1 MCGGSEAVQLRL
13 CHQEQPGPQLHK
25 QRLRLRLPAQ
35 ATHAAARIVEMKCV
49 SMDFGANAVKILQQ
63 LTNFA

>member
-1 MCGGSEAVQLRL
+1 MSSRTARAST
-13 CHQEQPGPQLHK
+13 PQAA
-25 QRLRLRLPAQ
+25 PTATSAGETA

-49 SMDFGANAVKILQQ
+49 SMDFGANAVKNLQQ

>member
-1 MCGGSEAVQLRL
+1 MSARTASAST
-13 CHQEQPGPQLHK
+13 PQAA
-25 QRLRLRLPAQ
+25 PTATSTGETA